1 MNVVIDATNLR
12 IALILRRME
21 LVSRQLT
28 YPDYFGNDEIDAI
41 VKSIDEVL
49 RATEGN
55 ITQVMICPI
64 TCKLNA

>member
-21 LVSRQLT
+21 LLSRQLT

-41 VKSIDEVL
+41 VKLQKAIYLTQKLSEDIL
-49 RATEGN
+49 RYFRN
-55 ITQVMICPI
+55 SLIHI
-64 TCKLNA
+64 K